1 MGKSRFLIIW
11 LLALALLAA
20 ACDSGDSTASST
32 STTTTTTVTSTTT
45 TTAPVTTT
53 TEPDPCEGR
62 PFCVVYEIAAEAVW
76 SDGVP
81 ITSEDFAQTLEDI
94 TDPVSG
100 ASEQT
105 GYRLISDVEIL
116 DDRRF
121 VVSFSKVFPSWR
133 TLFDFVLP
141 AHSDLGYRAE
151 GAPVSGPFVLEEW
164 IEGERIV
171 LTRNPRYWPSVD
183 PISMAP
189 LGDVQRLV
197 FVFPDSVRDQ
207 LRQLEDGEVDV
218 INPRPLDWMIEEL
231 DSMELVSFDVVP
243 GSFWEHIDFNHDDP
257 LLGQSWAREAISL
270 AIDREAILNE
280 TVRTV
285 DEDASPLDSAVF
297 LSNSIHYEDNFDHTY
312 DPEVAEALL
321 QERFCERGDDGVF
334 NCQGRRMSFLW
345 ATTVGDEY
353 RETIFELVSDDLEQ
367 VGIELVLQ
375 PFTPSEL
382 FSSEVFFGGPSVWQL
397 INFSWKGEPD
407 PFLANTAFYCNGDAP
422 NGFGMLNVN
431 RYCDET
437 VEALIRSTEELVN
450 PEERVAAYN
459 EADALYLGDRA
470 IIPLFQKP
478 ALLAFDSMLSGPE
491 PNISSSTELWNVAA
505 WSGAETVVI
514 ALESEPDDLDPV
526 RPESDSARVI
536 LAAMLQGAFGLSP
549 DLEFRP
555 VLVSEATAGVGSESS
570 P

>member
-1 MGKSRFLIIW
+1 M
-11 LLALALLAA
+11 
-20 ACDSGDSTASST
+20 TA
-32 STTTTTTVTSTTT
+32 TT

-53 TEPDPCEGR
+53 TEPDPCDGR

-81 ITSEDFAQTLEDI
+81 ITSEDFVQTLDDI

-100 ASEQT
+100 ALEQT
-105 GYRLISDVEIL
+105 GYRLISDIEPL
-116 DDRRF
+116 DDKRF
-121 VVSFSKVFPSWR
+121 VVSFSRVFPSWR

-171 LTRNPRYWPSVD
+171 LTRNPLYWPSQD

-189 LGDVQRLV
+189 LGDVERLV
-197 FVFPDSVRDQ
+197 FLFPGSVRDQ
-207 LRQLEDGEVDV
+207 LRRLEDGEVDV
-218 INPRPLDWMIEEL
+218 VNPRPLDWMIEEL
-231 DSMELVSFDVVP
+231 ESTELVSFDVVP
-243 GSFWEHIDFNHDDP
+243 GPFWEHIDFNHDDP
-257 LLGQSWAREAISL
+257 LLGQSWVREAVSL

-285 DEDASPLDSAVF
+285 DEDAPALDSAVF
-297 LSNSIHYEDNFDHTY
+297 LSNSTHYEDNYDHTY
-312 DPEVAEALL
+312 APEVAEALL
-321 QERFCERGDDGVF
+321 QERFCERGDDGVY

-353 RETIFELVSDDLEQ
+353 RETIFELVSDDLEE
-367 VGIELVLQ
+367 VGIELILQ

-382 FSSEVFFGGPSVWQL
+382 FSSDVFFGGPNVWQL

-407 PFLANTAFYCNGDAP
+407 PFLANTTFYCTGDAP

-431 RYCDET
+431 RYCNDT
-437 VEALIRSTEELVN
+437 VEALIRSTEELVD
-450 PEERVAAYN
+450 PDGRVTAYN
-459 EADALYLGDRA
+459 EADALYLADRA

-478 ALLAFDSMLSGPE
+478 ALLAFDSTLSGPE
-491 PNISSSTELWNVAA
+491 PNISGSTDLWNVAA
-505 WSGAETVVI
+505 WDGAETVVV
-514 ALESEPDDLDPV
+514 ALESEPDDLDPL
-526 RPESDSARVI
+526 RPESDSARAI
-536 LAAMLQGAFGLSP
+536 LAAMLHGAFGLSP

-555 VLVSEATAGVGSESS
+555 VIVSGAEAREGAGSS